1 MNVWM
6 LVSIASLLGTAESW
20 CKPMERADIVFVFEE
35 SFSTG
40 EMKFPSEWNS
50 QKEMLAKFVDQMYI
64 DPDNGIR
71 VGGVTYNTEAK
82 VRFNLNTH
90 TTKSDIMSAIKG
102 IPTDRRKEIYENDT
116 DYSYKGLQKAYDS
129 VFVSSNGDRP
139 DAPNYYIYTSDYI
152 FPDDD
157 PYSEGLDIRMAGENY
172 IWAIGVK
179 SAQTQGILSQSVG
192 SDGKYYTG
200 SSFQALNTVD
210 HAKTFWEMLS
220 GCPILDPAIGK
231 YYCFSVPLLYFEDPA
246 VATASTE
253 TCEEDEGMMF
263 LMQDSLFD
271 INCCGIISAWEFY
284 PCKAGIVQ
292 FMVWT
297 YKSGTIYELK
307 AIQEVEV
314 LDTDLGKSLN
324 YTVPEEE
331 RIAIVAGDRIGWRSK
346 TKNIISYQACDY
358 LTDRYCPQNTYRT
371 QFTED
376 PYEYMQFDWSE
387 QFPNSTAVEKLTNRG
402 YTIKVYANNNT
413 VISFEESFYL
423 TSAADHWPIGTSF
436 SSFAVLGQDY
446 KENVTYSWALKNDYI
461 DLNESFSFTQVGKQ
475 LEPSESP
482 QGMAGYLAKLRVVDT
497 CRNTATTTFSVE
509 TFNGPP
515 IITNFPREISVL
527 ETQGGNAE
535 IYKVAVYDPTVPP
548 DPVCCTLESVRPQTA
563 NFEIKL
569 INGTQF
575 LLFTQE
581 KPIFAYRDVN
591 SYMLTVCCED
601 GYGTVKGILKIDVL
615 EVKENEIYTP
625 PSWFITSII
634 ASLLPITVMFVC
646 ACVLLIESFFL
657 VKQGVNG

>member
-1 MNVWM
+1 MIY
-6 LVSIASLLGTAESW
+6 LTDSW
-20 CKPMERADIVFVFEE
+20 CRPNERADIVFIMEE
-35 SFSTG
+35 SYSTG
-40 EMKFPSEWNS
+40 EMIVPSEWNY
-50 QKEMLAKFVDQMYI
+50 QKEMLAKFVNEMYI

-71 VGGVTYNTEAK
+71 VGAVTYNTGAK
-82 VRFNLNTH
+82 VRFNLVEY
-90 TTKSDIMSAIKG
+90 TTKSDIMNGILG
-102 IPTDRRKEIYENDT
+102 IPTDRRKTMYENDT
-116 DYSYKGLQKAYDS
+116 DYSEKGLDKAFVS
-129 VFVSSNGDRP
+129 VFLPGEGDRP

-157 PYSEGLDIRMAGENY
+157 PYSKGLDIRVDGDNY

-179 SAQTQGILSQSVG
+179 LAQTQSILSQSVG

-200 SSFQALNTVD
+200 SSFQALNTVE
-210 HAKTFWEMLS
+210 HAQKLWELFS
-220 GCPILDPAIGK
+220 GCPLVDPAIGK

-246 VATASTE
+246 VATPTTE

-263 LMQDSLFD
+263 LLQDPLFE

-292 FMVWT
+292 FMVWSL
-297 YKSGTIYELK
+297 KSGTTYELK

-371 QFTED
+371 QLIED

-387 QFPNSTAVEKLTNRG
+387 QFPNSTAVEKLINRG
-402 YTIKVYANNNT
+402 YTLKIYANNNT

-436 SSFAVLGQDY
+436 ASFAVLGQDY
-446 KENVTYSWALKNDYI
+446 KENVTYSWVSKNNYI

-482 QGMAGYLAKLRVVDT
+482 QGMAGYLATLRVVDT

-527 ETQGGNAE
+527 ETQGGSAE
-535 IYKVAVYDPTVPP
+535 VYKVAVFDPTVPP

-575 LLFTQE
+575 ILFTQE

-625 PSWFITSII
+625 PSWFMTSII